1 MQELRGEKID
11 IIPWHL
17 DPAKFV
23 CNALAPAE
31 ISRVIID
38 EDNRSMEVI
47 VPDEYLSIAIGKKGQ
62 NVRLASKLSG
72 WHLDVKNETRYSQ
85 VMQIGY
91 DSLVA
96 LAGVGI
102 GLADALYESGFY
114 SAEEISRATIED
126 LIQIRGIGE
135 EKAVKLLEAA
145 QKAAQ
150 DAEKEDEIA
159 ETKED
164 QTAAENETVDEE
176 GWLHSGD
183 LGVMDEEG
191 YVSVVGRLKDMI
203 IRGGEN
209 IYPREIEEFLFGE
222 RSAILVDPSEEK
234 LKNEFSG
241 VRRSLPVFLPVV
253 VRMMTWEP
261 SHPKPSSPSV
271 AR

>member
-1 MQELRGEKID
+1 VQELRGEKID

-72 WHLDVKNETRYSQ
+72 WHLDVKNETRYNQ
-85 VMQIGY
+85 VMQLGY

-96 LAGVGI
+96 LPGVGI

-114 SAEEISRATIED
+114 SAEEISQATIED

-135 EKAVKLLEAA
+135 EKAEKLLEAA
-145 QKAAQ
+145 RNAIAKTEEDSGAETTAEAEANNEPGEEEIAPQTAEDETKENT
-150 DAEKEDEIA
+150 DAEISAETEENNELDEEEIA
-159 ETKED
+159 PQTAED
-164 QTAAENETVDEE
+164 QTAGIEDSPQSEQPSDE
-176 GWLHSGD
+176 
-183 LGVMDEEG
+183 
-191 YVSVVGRLKDMI
+191 
-203 IRGGEN
+203 
-209 IYPREIEEFLFGE
+209 
-222 RSAILVDPSEEK
+222 SESDK
-234 LKNEFSG
+234 KID
-241 VRRSLPVFLPVV
+241 
-253 VRMMTWEP
+253 
-261 SHPKPSSPSV
+261 
-271 AR
+271 

>member
-1 MQELRGEKID
+1 MKGSRVQNVVQELRGEKID
-11 IIPWHL
+11 IIPWHV
-17 DPAKFV
+17 DAAKFV

-96 LAGVGI
+96 LPGVGI

-114 SAEEISRATIED
+114 SAEEISQATIED

-135 EKAVKLLEAA
+135 EKAVKLLESAKDTQSRNSAQAA
-145 QKAAQ
+145 KDKAAEAATE
-150 DAEKEDEIA
+150 DNTAEPAAEDEAAEMTAEDNAA
-159 ETKED
+159 ETPAADE
-164 QTAAENETVDEE
+164 AAEDEVA
-176 GWLHSGD
+176 GD
-183 LGVMDEEG
+183 EVADPKDLPAPAQPADEPE
-191 YVSVVGRLKDMI
+191 SKD
-203 IRGGEN
+203 G
-209 IYPREIEEFLFGE
+209 
-222 RSAILVDPSEEK
+222 SQQ
-234 LKNEFSG
+234 
-241 VRRSLPVFLPVV
+241 
-253 VRMMTWEP
+253 
-261 SHPKPSSPSV
+261 
-271 AR
+271 

>member
-1 MQELRGEKID
+1 MGAAREPGVRAKIAVASSDADIDPVGACVGMKGSRVQNVVQELRGEKID

-62 NVRLASKLSG
+62 NVRLASKLAG

-85 VMQIGY
+85 AMQIGY

-96 LAGVGI
+96 LPGVGI

-135 EKAVKLLEAA
+135 EKAEKLLEAA
-145 QKAAQ
+145 RVAIMLSEE
-150 DAEKEDEIA
+150 DNSAEPDSEPTTVDEPGEE
-159 ETKED
+159 ETND
-164 QTAAENETVDEE
+164 QTAEVESADSENSPQSDE
-176 GWLHSGD
+176 ST
-183 LGVMDEEG
+183 DE
-191 YVSVVGRLKDMI
+191 
-203 IRGGEN
+203 
-209 IYPREIEEFLFGE
+209 
-222 RSAILVDPSEEK
+222 SESDEK
-234 LKNEFSG
+234 LD
-241 VRRSLPVFLPVV
+241 
-253 VRMMTWEP
+253 
-261 SHPKPSSPSV
+261 
-271 AR
+271 